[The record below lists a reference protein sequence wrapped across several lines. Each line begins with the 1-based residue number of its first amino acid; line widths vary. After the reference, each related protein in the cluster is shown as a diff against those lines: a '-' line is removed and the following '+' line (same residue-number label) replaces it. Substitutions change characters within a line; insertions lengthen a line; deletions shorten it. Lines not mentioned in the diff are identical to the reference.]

1 MSKTESKPTAKRPAT
16 KTVAPATD
24 DTTTQAQPAEELAK
38 PKREVMSLTER
49 FEVMTLVKEQ
59 YQQRR
64 LTDTEF
70 AAAATAQLG
79 FKVAPATIKNYRE
92 AFGIEPVK
100 AATTAE
106 LKAYIAELE
115 AKLAAATAPHP
126 DSAKTSEV

>member
-1 MSKTESKPTAKRPAT
+1 MAQKEPAAKAALKIET
-16 KTVAPATD
+16 KTDEASVPAS
-24 DTTTQAQPAEELAK
+24 PELPK

-49 FEVMTLVKEQ
+49 FEVMTLVKEE
-59 YQQRR
+59 YQKRR

-70 AAAATAQLG
+70 AAAVTAQLG

-92 AFGIEPVK
+92 AFGIEAVK

-115 AKLAAATAPHP
+115 ARLAGAKAYAIAAADEPLPTI
-126 DSAKTSEV
+126 EG